1 MIFSDSLNLNAML
14 KYLIKLP
21 KEKEKLKDSTNTD
34 DNTST
39 STAKKLF
46 NTDNKDTGIK
56 EFWDVN

>member
-1 MIFSDSLNLNAML
+1 ML

-46 NTDNKDTGIK
+46 YTDNKDTGIK
-56 EFWDVN
+56 EFWDEN